1 MANKLEKLG
10 YKKIDSNLYDGKEGF
25 IIYTNKKIIIRD
37 IVFDLDF
44 LEALI
49 SSRPKS
55 YAGRKALPIPA
66 NFKEDC
72 LKGLTYPQLM
82 KKYNVAR
89 RTIAKWK
96 RLI

>member
-1 MANKLEKLG
+1 MNKLEKLG
-10 YKKIDSNLYDGKEGF
+10 YKKLNNNLYE
-25 IIYTNKKIIIRD
+25 YHNSY
-37 IVFDLDF
+37 IVFAAKSVFVKDKEFDIEF
-44 LEALI
+44 LEAIL

>member
-1 MANKLEKLG
+1 MNKLEKLG
-10 YKKIDSNLYDGKEGF
+10 YKKLNNNLYECRNS
-25 IIYTNKKIIIRD
+25 Y
-37 IVFDLDF
+37 IVFAAKSVFVKDKEFDIEF

-49 SSRPKS
+49 SSRPKN

-66 NFKEDC
+66 DFKDDC